1 MAQFGEIL
9 VGLRQKHKLTQLELA
24 SAIFVSVSTIS
35 NYEKGIHF
43 PDLDKLMA
51 IADFFDVTTDYLLG
65 RTKVNLSPDA
75 FAQEII
81 DGKTAGDFISDLRSL
96 TSERKH
102 CLSLVISDMKLSMM
116 VNEYGRRNKEV
127 DK

>member
-1 MAQFGEIL
+1 MAQFGEKL